1 MRGRIQ
7 RLGQVGATMPIY
19 EYECR
24 ECDHP
29 FELLVLGATTAACPA
44 CEATDVE
51 KLVSLSSSSS
61 DSSRRRNIS
70 LARKYGGKD
79 EIEKA
84 HAEHDARH
92 KHSH

>member
-1 MRGRIQ
+1 
-7 RLGQVGATMPIY
+7 MPIY

-29 FELLVLGATTAACPA
+29 FELLGLGATTAACSA